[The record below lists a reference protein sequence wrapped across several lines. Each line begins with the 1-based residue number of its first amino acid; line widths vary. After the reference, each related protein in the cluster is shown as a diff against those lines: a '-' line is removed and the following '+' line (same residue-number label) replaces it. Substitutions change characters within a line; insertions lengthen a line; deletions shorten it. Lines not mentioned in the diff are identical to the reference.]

1 LLAESRTGRIP
12 CEKRYYRTGERVV
25 IEMKASGSRDVLC
38 GACSRRVNTLSI
50 AVLLLTAL
58 ALSCS
63 VWNTRQWEG
72 LADKK
77 FYFQKFEYSFK
88 GGDKKTALAFMRDF
102 PLKEVCSLIQ
112 KKYGIEI
119 DTAEFDSFL
128 ASADES
134 RITEFGIILKERFT
148 WQSAVDRPQAV
159 ELEYTNVFRE
169 FSTDA
174 ERHYTLT
181 IKTNGKKR
189 SVVSDSVEGR
199 DEVPESLAA
208 KLEIR

>member
-1 LLAESRTGRIP
+1 
-12 CEKRYYRTGERVV
+12 
-25 IEMKASGSRDVLC
+25 MKVSGSRDVLC
-38 GACSRRVNTLSI
+38 GACSRRGNTRGI

-77 FYFQKFEYSFK
+77 FYFQRFEYSFK

-134 RITEFGIILKERFT
+134 RITEFGVILKEHFT
-148 WQSAVDRPQAV
+148 WQSAGNRPQV
-159 ELEYTNVFRE
+159 MELEYMNVFHE
-169 FSTDA
+169 FATDA
-174 ERHYTLT
+174 ERHYRLT
-181 IKTNGKKR
+181 IKTGDKKR
-189 SVVSDSVEGR
+189 SIISDRVEGR